1 MRTAVI
7 LLLPLML
14 AACSKSDQQAS
25 GDTATVTADTAGNA
39 SQSTPAPGAMA
50 FTITS
55 SAFAP
60 NGSIPRKY
68 TCEGDQTSPPAE
80 WSGAPSGTKS
90 LALIVEDPDVPDP
103 AKPERTY
110 VHWVIYNIPAGTTAI
125 PENAAKAGLP
135 TGAVHGY
142 NDSKKQT
149 YAGPCPPIGRHRYFF
164 KLSALDTD
172 LTFTAP
178 PTRADL
184 LKSMESHV
192 LGSAELIGTYEKAKK

>member
-1 MRTAVI
+1 MRTVAFA
-7 LLLPLML
+7 LLPLML

-25 GDTATVTADTAGNA
+25 GDTATVTADTASNS

-60 NGSIPRKY
+60 NGSIPSKY
-68 TCEGDQTSPPAE
+68 TCEGDQTSPPVE

-90 LALIVEDPDVPDP
+90 FALIVEDPDVPDP

-135 TGAVHGY
+135 TGAVNGN
-142 NDSKKQT
+142 NDSKKRT
-149 YAGPCPPIGRHRYFF
+149 YGGPCPPIGRHRYFF
-164 KLSALDTD
+164 KLYALDTD
-172 LTFTAP
+172 LSFVSP
-178 PTRADL
+178 PMKGDL
-184 LKSMESHV
+184 LKAMESHV
-192 LGSAELIGTYEKAKK
+192 LANAELIGTYEKAKK

>member
-1 MRTAVI
+1 MRTIAI
-7 LLLPLML
+7 ALLPLML
-14 AACSKSDQQAS
+14 AACSKSEQQAS
-25 GDTATVTADTAGNA
+25 GDTAAVVADTTANV

-60 NGSIPRKY
+60 NGSIPRQY
-68 TCEGDQTSPPAE
+68 TCEGSQTSPPVE

-90 LALIVEDPDVPDP
+90 FGLILEDPDVPDP
-103 AKPERTY
+103 AKPERIY
-110 VHWVIYNIPAGTTAI
+110 VHWVVYNIPAGTSAI

-135 TGAVHGY
+135 TGALHGN

-164 KLSALDTD
+164 KLYALDTD
-172 LTFTAP
+172 LTFAAAP
-178 PTRADL
+178 MKADL
-184 LKSMESHV
+184 LKAMDRHI
-192 LGSAELIGTYEKAKK
+192 LGTAELVGTYEKGKK

>member
-1 MRTAVI
+1 MRTIAI
-7 LLLPLML
+7 ALLPLML
-14 AACSKSDQQAS
+14 AACSKPEQQAS
-25 GDTATVTADTAGNA
+25 GDTAAIIADTAANV
-39 SQSTPAPGAMA
+39 SQPTQAPPAMA

-60 NGSIPRKY
+60 NGSIPRQY
-68 TCEGDQTSPPAE
+68 TCEGAQTSPPVE

-90 LALIVEDPDVPDP
+90 FALILEDPDVPDP

-110 VHWVIYNIPAGTTAI
+110 VHWVIYNIPAGTSAI

-164 KLSALDTD
+164 KLYALDTD
-172 LTFTAP
+172 LTFVAP
-178 PTRADL
+178 PMKADL
-184 LKSMESHV
+184 LKAMDLHI
-192 LGSAELIGTYEKAKK
+192 LGNAQLIGTYEKTKK